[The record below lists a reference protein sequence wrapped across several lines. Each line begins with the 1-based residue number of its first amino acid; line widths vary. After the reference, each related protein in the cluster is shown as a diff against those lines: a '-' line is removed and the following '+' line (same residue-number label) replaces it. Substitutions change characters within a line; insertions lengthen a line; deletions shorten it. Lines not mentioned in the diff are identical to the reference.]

1 MLKRIALIL
10 TTCATFLAP
19 TITQAGLASWYGP
32 GFHGKRTANGEI
44 FNQNAMTTASN
55 SHKMGTKLLVTNIKN
70 GKSVVVRVNDTGG
83 FSKYKRTL
91 DLSKA
96 AFYKIAKSLPARIVV
111 SLILL
116 PAGPI
121 GWGIIVLLWV
131 VAFLG

>member
-1 MLKRIALIL
+1 MLKRITLIL

-32 GFHGKRTANGEI
+32 GFHGKRTANGEV

-83 FSKYKRTL
+83 FSKYGRTL

-96 AFYKIAKSLPARIVV
+96 AFYKIASPGQGVV
-111 SLILL
+111 KVK
-116 PAGPI
+116 
-121 GWGIIVLLWV
+121 IIKL
-131 VAFLG
+131 